1 MEEMNLIELFR
12 HYLKKLPI
20 IILSM
25 ILAILIGYT
34 YIEYYQVPMYNA
46 STTIILVH
54 QNESNTNSTITQNE
68 LTINEKLVKTYSEI
82 IKSRSVLEKVIND
95 LGLKINTDDL
105 SDKINVKS
113 ISDTAIL
120 EVTVSDESNKKASII
135 ANKLAEVF
143 KTEITKIYNLENIS
157 IIDEAI
163 IEDKPYNVNIP
174 KQMIIY
180 SLIGIILS
188 CGIIFIMYYFDNSI
202 KNRKEIELKLNL
214 PVIGEVPQATN
225 LTKRQKKTKKEIDKP
240 KLVKEKNTYKENIK
254 KETIKK
260 VEKKQ
265 PTKKVTKKVKQKSKK
280 ENS

>member
-12 HYLKKLPI
+12 YYLKKLPI

-163 IEDKPYNVNIP
+163 IEDKPYNINIP

-225 LTKRQKKTKKEIDKP
+225 LTKKQKKNKKEFDKT
-240 KLVKEKNTYKENIK
+240 KLVKEKNTYKENTT

-265 PTKKVTKKVKQKSKK
+265 TTKKVTKKAKPKSKK
-280 ENS
+280 ESS